1 MAKGGALRTRALLD
15 EWFTIAVL
23 GLLVVAGVGGVLTHG
38 AYVDP
43 GTHQEQ
49 RVTDEWSVNGSFS
62 HHSTVRNASFDT
74 AFDPG
79 TTVRDR
85 SVYFQRIM
93 PVLAGNFTFG
103 SPGAEAPINLT
114 IDRRLVVE
122 SVGDASGDTGSSTVY
137 WRETRTLGIDRTVHQ
152 PDDATQVPFRVNVTR
167 TLQEANN
174 VSAQLQS
181 PGEIRTKILVT
192 AEVMRQTES
201 AQMRRFTFSLPIT
214 PESGIYRVESS
225 PTAETFTE
233 TKTITVENEP
243 TAIQR
248 YGGPLVSLL
257 GLLGVLG
264 LAFARYRGTIALS
277 ESEWERLDYRGDRA
291 EFDEWISTVR
301 LPDEAED
308 LPVAEAET
316 LADLVDVAIDSDNP
330 VLENPDG
337 EAYHV
342 VHEGYRYTFEA
353 PPKRAGED
361 PLSFDESPTASDD
374 GSLLSDESPSSPDG
388 DTTPS
393 PDDGPLATANGGQGS
408 VDGSEE

>member
-1 MAKGGALRTRALLD
+1 MVKGGTLRARALLH
-15 EWFTIAVL
+15 EWFGVAVL
-23 GLLVVAGVGGVLTHG
+23 GLLVVAAVGGVLAHG

-152 PDDATQVPFRVNVTR
+152 PGDATRVPFRANVTR
-167 TLQEANN
+167 TLEEANN

-181 PGEIRTKILVT
+181 PGEIRTEILVT
-192 AEVMRQTES
+192 AEVMRQTEG

-225 PTAETFTE
+225 PTVETFTK

-248 YGGPLVSLL
+248 YGGPLVALL

-264 LAFARYRGTIALS
+264 LAFARYRGSIALS
-277 ESEWERLDYRGDRA
+277 EAEREWLAYRDDRA
-291 EFDEWISTVR
+291 EFDEWISSVR

-308 LPVAEAET
+308 LPIAEAET

-330 VLENPDG
+330 VLESPDG

-342 VHEGYRYTFEA
+342 VHDGYRYTFAA
-353 PPKRAGED
+353 PSDPVSDD
-361 PLSFDESPTASDD
+361 PLALGETDPADEDSLSNDDSP
-374 GSLLSDESPSSPDG
+374 PSSDN
-388 DTTPS
+388 D
-393 PDDGPLATANGGQGS
+393 PLAAANGGQRP
-408 VDGSEE
+408 VDGSDE